1 MYIYIYI
8 YIYMYMLVVAR
19 SCCSMLRFFECM
31 YVPERVVARVVAP
44 RSGSLSVHIILY
56 ICTCMY
62 YWCMALCL

>member
-1 MYIYIYI
+1 
-8 YIYMYMLVVAR
+8 
-19 SCCSMLRFFECM
+19 MLRFFECM